1 MEREGQK
8 KARLRNQKVKGKH
21 CAFDTKF
28 YMSNVFDMSKNL
40 NILLSG
46 FLLVDKTSAPMDCIF
61 VMNLYDI

>member
-46 FLLVDKTSAPMDCIF
+46 FFACR
-61 VMNLYDI
+61 